1 MHMESSMILY
11 KEKNDKM
18 TKITDNIKS
27 IWIIPFL
34 IVSLLIHT
42 HVKCQQINMNNPSQ
56 KEFLSIINR
65 VKSYSAVDFKFS
77 VSMPSLVTQSANG
90 WEIAYFVFIEDSI
103 IQEFC
108 SRPDA
113 IDYVPQLLLMMIA
126 DEYSWQ
132 VNILLYCITKKN
144 AIELMAYRP
153 NCVYAWTKEQKERD
167 INLWK
172 KMLSE

>member
-1 MHMESSMILY
+1 METSMIHY
-11 KEKNDKM
+11 KVKNDKM
-18 TKITDNIKS
+18 TKITNNIKR
-27 IWIIPFL
+27 IWINPYL
-34 IVSLLIHT
+34 IVSLLIYT
-42 HVKCQQINMNNPSQ
+42 PVKCQQININPSQ
-56 KEFLSIINR
+56 RDFLSIINR

-90 WEIAYFVFIEDSI
+90 WDIAYFVFIDDSI
-103 IQEFC
+103 VQEFC

-113 IDYVPQLLLMMIA
+113 IDYVPQLILMMIA
-126 DEYSWQ
+126 DECSWQ

-153 NCVYAWTKEQKERD
+153 NYVDAWTKEQKEKD